1 MGNSLGGL
9 DDTGISAFFRAVART
24 LKPASRLVVDT
35 GFVAE
40 SILPNLK
47 ERDWGPSGDILYLA
61 HRHYD
66 HVQGRLNIDYTFI
79 RDDRV
84 EKKSGFGQVYTY
96 KEFCHLIEE
105 AGFHE
110 IEGYASATQE
120 PYRFGSPELFLV
132 ATKNV
137 S

>member
-1 MGNSLGGL
+1 
-9 DDTGISAFFRAVART
+9 
-24 LKPASRLVVDT
+24 VDT